1 MSQLTETQTLL
12 HDIPE
17 SRKSSVDS
25 RRPSRR
31 ISRAYEIRPSYR
43 SEKPLYDWLC
53 EHLDK
58 QTVNL
63 NSKGGVSLL
72 PNTITVNALLLANAL
87 Q

>member
-63 NSKGGVSLL
+63 VINFLVLITLL
-72 PNTITVNALLLANAL
+72 ALLTIILSHLAH
-87 Q
+87 